1 MAKIDREAYKRIKE
15 ATEQKIL
22 VDRPIRD
29 IAKEFGVSPG
39 SVSKIKCSKDW
50 TDFKKTNL
58 VRTLGQYGF
67 TADEVAVFLRIE
79 QRKRGEWL

>member
-29 IAKEFGVSPG
+29 IAKEFDVSV
-39 SVSKIKCSKDW
+39 SLVSKIKCSKDW
-50 TDFKKTNL
+50 TDFKKTTL
-58 VRTLGQYGF
+58 VRTLEQYGL
-67 TADEVAVFLRIE
+67 TADEVVAYLQIK
-79 QRKRGEWL
+79 QRKTGE